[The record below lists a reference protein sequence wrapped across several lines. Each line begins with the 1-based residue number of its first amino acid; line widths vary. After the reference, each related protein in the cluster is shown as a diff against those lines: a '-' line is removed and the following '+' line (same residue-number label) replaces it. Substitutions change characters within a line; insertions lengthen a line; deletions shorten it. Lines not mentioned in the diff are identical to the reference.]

1 MRADKEYR
9 KELEEVEG
17 QKSRTFQHVDRR
29 RTPKEMR
36 TKKPV
41 RQENNKKKE
50 MVTHSIFLTWRILW
64 MEEPGGLLS
73 MGSQESDTT

>member
-41 RQENNKKKE
+41 RQENNKKSPVSQKPRGESISGIKE
-50 MVTHSIFLTWRILW
+50 RSTVSKATDGSI
-64 MEEPGGLLS
+64 G
-73 MGSQESDTT
+73 